1 MKEFFQRQGLSLEP
15 ADLRRFL
22 KVLLD
27 DLHPLLI
34 GYDFT
39 VRLLDAPEWEA
50 EVPEEAKTALTQN
63 RVHRESASHKLYL
76 PVVFDG
82 RPLALITADSPTGG
96 GLLEPILTV
105 LPNLIRLSLE
115 KILLYKI
122 SVTDKETGLYN
133 EDYCRTYIRQ
143 NIQKI
148 FPQLQDRGR
157 PKHLRLGE
165 VQDQPSLTVLL
176 AEIAEFEKLVST
188 HGWIEG
194 GRALKAAAQ
203 VLRELAPS
211 PSCLARLDR
220 GRFGLV
226 LPNQDL
232 AAGKDLAAKITLEA
246 SRTKDKEMPP
256 VRLLFGLTAF
266 PLDFIDESKQIEA
279 FEAGDGALVE
289 LILSKADLALR
300 QAAAD
305 QDHPVLAF
313 RDILHHG
320 GRIVQVLPYNRLV
333 VNLGRIVGA
342 KEGQTFIISQAPK
355 FGDIDYK
362 GEVVLF
368 DVREDFAVGELVD
381 LRHSAAQVRPG
392 DVLILS
398 PRTLEEPLRGEVL
411 SQKSLDP
418 LLGIPDYH
426 GFTRL
431 LAERTE
437 SEERFALIL
446 VRVDGFDRFRNT
458 MGHLESDRQF
468 KALYNLL
475 RESLPAEAQ
484 IGRFGLEGLAVF
496 CPGFDQAEA
505 LKLAEAWRS
514 RVLERHPQTCS
525 FGLAVFPCGP
535 FPRTEILTNA
545 QKALEHAKLLG
556 PASLACFD
564 SISLNISGDKLFEM
578 GDLDGAVREFQT
590 ALELNPDDVNV
601 LNSLG
606 VCYGY
611 QQRFDLAL
619 ETFDRIFELDPEN
632 LMAHFNRGFALAGLT
647 RYNEALASFRRAAE
661 IDNRNFD
668 VLFQLGRTA
677 LDLDLVE
684 EALDSLQKAAALED
698 RRPIVFRYLGQ
709 TCLKVGRVEE
719 AVDAF
724 KAAVRYDPDDAPSLS
739 QLAVLF
745 MDRGSDFEV
754 ALSLC
759 RQSVNLDPTNGLFR
773 CRLARALTLLGHYQ
787 EAELE
792 YLKAVDM
799 GVRSR
804 EVHFDLAQVLLEQGK
819 LTEAED
825 RLRQSLAVD
834 PEYAPA
840 LEALAALEKKT
851 PA

>member
-1 MKEFFQRQGLSLEP
+1 MKEFFQRQGVGLEL
-15 ADLRRFL
+15 ADLRRFV
-22 KVLLD
+22 KVLVD

-39 VRLLDAPEWEA
+39 VRLLDAPEWES
-50 EVPEEAKTALTQN
+50 EVPEEVQTALSQN
-63 RVHRESASHKLYL
+63 RVHREADSNKLYL

-82 RPLALITADSPTGG
+82 RPLALITAVPPAGG
-96 GLLEPILTV
+96 GLAEPALAV

-133 EDYCRTYIRQ
+133 DDYFRAYIRQ
-143 NIQKI
+143 NLQKF
-148 FPQLQDRGR
+148 FPQFQDRGQ
-157 PKHLRLGE
+157 PKPLRLGE
-165 VQDQPSLTVLL
+165 VEDHPGLTVLL
-176 AEIAEFEKLVST
+176 VEIAEFEKLAAT

-194 GRALKAAAQ
+194 GRALRAAAR
-203 VLRELAPS
+203 VLKEYAPS

-220 GRFGLV
+220 GRFGLL

-232 AAGKDLAAKITLEA
+232 SAGKELADRIILEA
-246 SRTKDKEMPP
+246 GQKRGKEIPP
-256 VRLLFGLTAF
+256 VRLFFGLTSF
-266 PLDFIDESKQIEA
+266 PLDFTEESKQAEPG
-279 FEAGDGALVE
+279 ESGDGALVE
-289 LILSKADLALR
+289 RILDKADLALR

-305 QDHPVLAF
+305 KDRPVFTF
-313 RDILHHG
+313 RDILRHG
-320 GRIVQVLPYNRLV
+320 GRIVQVLPYNRLI
-333 VNLGRIVGA
+333 VNLGRLVGA
-342 KEGQTFIISQAPK
+342 REGQAFILSQAHQSEE
-355 FGDIDYK
+355 IDYK
-362 GEVVLF
+362 GEVVLY

-398 PRTLEEPLRGEVL
+398 RRTVEEPPRGDLL
-411 SQKSLDP
+411 SQQSLDP
-418 LLGIPDYH
+418 LLGVPDYH

-431 LAERTE
+431 LSERTE

-446 VRVDGFDRFRNT
+446 VRVDGFDRFRTT

-468 KALYNLL
+468 KALFDLL
-475 RESLPAEAQ
+475 GQDLPVEAQ
-484 IGRFGLEGLAVF
+484 VGRFGLEGLAVF
-496 CPGFDQAEA
+496 CPGFDQTEA
-505 LKLAEAWRS
+505 LKLAEVWRGK
-514 RVLERHPQTCS
+514 VVERHTQTCS
-525 FGLAVFPCGP
+525 FGLAVFPCGS
-535 FPRTEILTNA
+535 FARAEVLTNA

-556 PASLACFD
+556 PSSIAAFD
-564 SISLNISGDKLFEM
+564 SISLNISGDKLFET
-578 GDLDGAVREFQT
+578 GDLDGAVREFKT
-590 ALELNPDDVNV
+590 ALELNPADVNV

-611 QQRFDLAL
+611 QQRLDLAL

-632 LMAHFNRGFALAGLT
+632 LMAHFNRGFALARLG
-647 RYNEALASFRRAAE
+647 RNNEALTSFRRAAG
-661 IDNRNFD
+661 IDDRNFD

-684 EALDSLQKAAALED
+684 EALSSFQRAAALD
-698 RRPIVFRYLGQ
+698 NRRPMVFRYLGQ
-709 TCLKVGRVEE
+709 TLLRVGRLEE

-724 KAAVRYDPDDAPSLS
+724 KAAVRYDPEDAPSLS

-754 ALSLC
+754 ALSLG
-759 RQSVNLDPTNGLFR
+759 RQSVDLDPTNGLFR
-773 CRLARALTLLGHYQ
+773 GRLARALTLLGHYK

-792 YLKAVDM
+792 YLKAVNM

-804 EVHFDLAQVLLEQGK
+804 EIHFDLGQILIKQGRLE
-819 LTEAED
+819 EAAD
-825 RLRQSLAVD
+825 RFRQSLLVD

-840 LEALAALEKKT
+840 LEALAVVEKKS